1 MLRDTLKAALAIAC
15 MTIGAELL
23 VETRFE
29 IAAIDIAHRQALA
42 PQIVA
47 QQMPQQ
53 MEPPGRLR
61 QFGRSAINLADAALS
76 ILR

>member
-1 MLRDTLKAALAIAC
+1 

-42 PQIVA
+42 PQVVA
-47 QQMPQQ
+47 QQMPPQ